1 MHVYLN
7 DILKYHNTNL
17 ISSDVPGRVENAY
30 IWRDYSSAA
39 LTIIWDPLPTLD
51 LTNIDPDIVYKVEL
65 FKFTC
70 GQNVSV
76 SYQTVNVSSATVE
89 NLELMQIYMA
99 VIAAKNNVPR
109 ARSGPSVEIE
119 GKQTS
124 TSYSLQ

>member
-1 MHVYLN
+1 M
-7 DILKYHNTNL
+7 
-17 ISSDVPGRVENAY
+17 SSDVPGRVENAY

-39 LTIIWDPLPTLD
+39 LTVIWNPLPTLD

-65 FKFTC
+65 FKITC

-109 ARSGPSVEIE
+109 ARNGPSVEME